1 MVGKEGSVVAS
12 AAWREMLC
20 DRQNSDR
27 CDGETLEN
35 IHMSKVGGNKREK
48 SAIFD

>member
-1 MVGKEGSVVAS
+1 MVAS
-12 AAWREMLC
+12 AAWRETLC

-35 IHMSKVGGNKREK
+35 IHMSKVGGKKRK
-48 SAIFD
+48 KCNI